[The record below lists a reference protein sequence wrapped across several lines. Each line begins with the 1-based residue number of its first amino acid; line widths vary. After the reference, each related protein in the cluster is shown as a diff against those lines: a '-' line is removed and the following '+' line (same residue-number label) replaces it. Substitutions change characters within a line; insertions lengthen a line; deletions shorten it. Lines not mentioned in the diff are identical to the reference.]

1 MLPIRRHPSPTMK
14 PIDKDELYEHLSSFL
29 RSKGVDLREGAYTS
43 GIQKSCSLVAEVV
56 NSSKETI
63 EKARGEI
70 DKKLDQVR
78 QIIHDKTAPKPAP
91 AQPAAAKP
99 EPPPAPAP
107 SPAPAPAA
115 SAAPPTPP
123 KPAKSRKTTGTAKA
137 AKPKAPARKVS
148 PKK

>member
-1 MLPIRRHPSPTMK
+1 MK

-91 AQPAAAKP
+91 AQPAPPKPAAT
-99 EPPPAPAP
+99 PPPA
-107 SPAPAPAA
+107 PAPAPAA
-115 SAAPPTPP
+115 SAKPPTPP
-123 KPAKSRKTTGTAKA
+123 KPAKAPKTTGTAKA
-137 AKPKAPARKVS
+137 AKPQAKAKKPS

>member
-1 MLPIRRHPSPTMK
+1 MK

-78 QIIHDKTAPKPAP
+78 QIIHDKTAPKPASG
-91 AQPAAAKP
+91 QPAAAKP
-99 EPPPAPAP
+99 EPTPAPAP
-107 SPAPAPAA
+107 SPAPAA
-115 SAAPPTPP
+115 SAAPPAPSKP
-123 KPAKSRKTTGTAKA
+123 GKARKPAAGAKV
-137 AKPKAPARKVS
+137 AKPKSKAKTTS